1 MLCKIE
7 INMESVQLSRWR
19 QCRRCKS
26 HRFNPWIRKIPWRRK
41 WQLTSLFLHGKFHGH
56 RNLVGY
62 IPRGRKESDTTDHAC
77 IAQHMESVLE
87 ETPSLLT
94 ITMPARNYLRT
105 NCYKPYYYTVEGIFL
120 FKNDHRGCSP
130 A

>member
-19 QCRRCKS
+19 QCRRCKR
-26 HRFNPWIRKIPWRRK
+26 HRFNPLIRKIPWRRK
-41 WQLTSLFLHGKFHGH
+41 WQLTSLFLPGKFHGH